1 MEIADL
7 SPDERFIERMGL
19 AADEEGLP
27 RIAGRLLGLLLLEG
41 GPFSFD
47 ELAERLQVSRGSV
60 STNTRLLE
68 ARGFIERTALPGDR
82 HVYYRLAEDPHTGLI
97 ENVLRRKRRVSR
109 ITREALEELPE
120 GRREARERLE
130 TVLRFHELVIEKL
143 EAIMEEWTGR
153 RASEA
158 PG

>member
-1 MEIADL
+1 MEYAEL
-7 SPDERFIERMGL
+7 SPDVRFVERMGL
-19 AADEEGLP
+19 VAEEEGLP
-27 RIAGRLLGLLLLEG
+27 RIGGRLLGLLLLEG

-68 ARGFIERTALPGDR
+68 ARGFIERTARPGDR

-97 ENVLRRKRRVSR
+97 VNVIRRKRRVTR
-109 ITREALEELPE
+109 IIRDALAELPE
-120 GRREARERLE
+120 ERSEARERLE
-130 TVLRFHELVIEKL
+130 EVLRFHELVIEKL

-153 RASEA
+153 RAGEA
-158 PG
+158 TG